1 MTSWNPIVEAVR
13 QSVSVALGRRATVV
27 SIDANDLDG
36 LEELQL
42 HEAGGATGSNCA
54 HGASILGRRSR
65 GGEHAL
71 GSGDRTRGTKQRQQ
85 TLQEQAGRADVV
97 MVHDRVDILLLSC
110 SNHADGTLREHLRRV
125 GCDAASRVVE
135 AAAALQQSPARQ
147 RERDWLEER
156 CSEPHNPAALGHK
169 SAGVTFDCGMHDG
182 QLRRAVMLSTTRTP
196 RLPPCS
202 CTLRADKYVQH
213 REARIAKLTRH
224 ECRQRT

>member
-125 GCDAASRVVE
+125 GCDAAARVVE
-135 AAAALQQSPARQ
+135 AAAALQQSPERQ
-147 RERDWLEER
+147 RERD
-156 CSEPHNPAALGHK
+156 
-169 SAGVTFDCGMHDG
+169 
-182 QLRRAVMLSTTRTP
+182 
-196 RLPPCS
+196 
-202 CTLRADKYVQH
+202 
-213 REARIAKLTRH
+213 
-224 ECRQRT
+224 

>member
-1 MTSWNPIVEAVR
+1 
-13 QSVSVALGRRATVV
+13 
-27 SIDANDLDG
+27 
-36 LEELQL
+36 
-42 HEAGGATGSNCA
+42 
-54 HGASILGRRSR
+54 
-65 GGEHAL
+65 
-71 GSGDRTRGTKQRQQ
+71 
-85 TLQEQAGRADVV
+85 

-110 SNHADGTLREHLRRV
+110 SNHADGKLRAHLRRV
-125 GCDAASRVVE
+125 GCDAAARVVE
-135 AAAALQQSPARQ
+135 AAAALQQSPERQ

-156 CSEPHNPAALGHK
+156 CSELHNPAALGHK